1 MAAAAGFLNL
11 DAKDPAGNPILLGTK
26 EKYDEA
32 IRHIQSLEIEE
43 MNRYINVCDS
53 IKDALEDPAIAIS
66 ERKFKNVLVNL
77 YGIDIVSDPRFKGPR
92 NTIAWELLLNTI
104 KDSIKINPEY
114 GTVNP
119 VKLCFLRNLSASEIQ
134 DKMARRPH
142 KYPEEGD
149 PEHPLT
155 ILPLT
160 VNYAIQESGFAPS
173 VYNPAIQTIITPAS
187 YIDPASRAKLAD
199 PNTLGYSGDLIPN
212 VAFKVLGFEKAITSF
227 KGVIQ
232 ADNGLHIEMA
242 RPSGSYII
250 QRTAEYGHKPYQ
262 EGQPDYFVGNTLKNT
277 WFNGFNDD
285 TAQMY
290 ILCKEL
296 GDTLQVVYAKLIM
309 GQDTNMALCV
319 FTVDQTVVARCR
331 ELGVPVCYQ
340 GIDPSDKKHA
350 YYNLAKALYYPHT
363 ALNEGALFE
372 SLKSLYCNTS
382 IQSNTAV
389 VASIK
394 KFVRSR
400 RFTIVARV
408 FFNEII
414 KNIEEANSAL
424 TTLLESSVLT
434 INKLKQIALEYQ
446 AVRIIQE
453 KTEFQEAQI
462 VYNTTRLFIGT
473 DVPDIVYEKI
483 SRMEPAIG
491 EDPRAMKEK
500 TFYSYINVL
509 NKRASLE
516 QAVPDGSS
524 PDYIAAAK
532 QVVEQEIIR
541 EAAEDAAARD
551 PAAIAAAKQ
560 EREQKAAEKEARAAE
575 KAIAA
580 KAAARAARAARAAA
594 NVGMYNKQYV
604 TGPRKRRRNAEGGGL
619 DQVEDFTVSYFNL
632 VSSIVSEILKDLKDY
647 DDEIFNISYGFTCL
661 TYIYFN
667 FIGVSCLNRDVLF
680 HFVLYFMGAEDTNLS
695 EFTLEDFEKE
705 YNSLKPV
712 QEERKLDTLP
722 NTTLNITQKNKKPR
736 YNTTKYPQVNRL
748 NSNMGEDP
756 GPPIVNVY
764 GGKRKRTQK
773 KRKLRSRTRKN
784 KNKK

>member
-11 DAKDPAGNPILLGTK
+11 YAKDPAENPISLGTK

-32 IRHIQSLEIEE
+32 ILHIQSLNVEEI
-43 MNRYINVCDS
+43 NRYINVCDS
-53 IKDALEDPAIAIS
+53 IKDALEDPPIS
-66 ERKFKNVLVNL
+66 IVDSKFKNVLSKL
-77 YGIDIVSDPRFKGPR
+77 YGIDIVSDQRFRGPR
-92 NTIAWELLLNTI
+92 NTIAWEPLLNTI
-104 KDSIKINPEY
+104 KDSIKNNPEY
-114 GTVNP
+114 GTVSP

-134 DKMARRPH
+134 DKMARRPN

-199 PNTLGYSGDLIPN
+199 PNTAGYSGDLIPN

-242 RPSGSYII
+242 RPSGSYTI

-262 EGQPDYFVGNTLKNT
+262 ADQPDYFVGNTLKNT

-296 GDTLQVVYAKLIM
+296 GDTLQVIYAKLIM
-309 GQDTNMALCV
+309 GKDTNMALCV

-340 GIDPSDKKHA
+340 GMDPSDKKHS

-382 IQSNTAV
+382 IRYNTTLI
-389 VASIK
+389 ASIK

-414 KNIEEANSAL
+414 KNIEEANAKL
-424 TTLLESSVLT
+424 TGLVEYDSSVS
-434 INKLKQIALEYQ
+434 IDSIKKQALEYQ

-453 KTEFQEAQI
+453 KTEFQDAQL
-462 VYNTTRLFIGT
+462 VSNTTRLFIGT
-473 DVPDIVYEKI
+473 GIPDILNEKI

-509 NKRASLE
+509 LNKRAASLE

-532 QVVEQEIIR
+532 QVVEQEISR
-541 EAAEDAAARD
+541 EAAEDAASRD
-551 PAAIAAAKQ
+551 PAARAAAIE
-560 EREQKAAEKEARAAE
+560 ERERKAAEKEARAAE
-575 KAIAA
+575 KAMASRAAA
-580 KAAARAARAARAAA
+580 KAARAARAAA
-594 NVGMYNKQYV
+594 NIGIYARVYPLG
-604 TGPRKRRRNAEGGGL
+604 KRRRSNIEGGGL
-619 DQVEDFTVSYFNL
+619 DESEDFTVSYFKL
-632 VSSIVSEILKDLKDY
+632 VSSIVSEILKDNKDT
-647 DDEIFNISYGFTCL
+647 DEIFNISYGFTCL
-661 TYIYFN
+661 TSIYFN

-680 HFVLYFMGAEDTNLS
+680 HFVLYFMGAEDTTLS
-695 EFTLEDFEKE
+695 DFTLEEFEKE
-705 YNSLKPV
+705 YTSLKPV

-722 NTTLNITQKNKKPR
+722 NTRLNLKQVPNSTQKIKRSR
-736 YNTTKYPQVNRL
+736 YINNL
-748 NSNMGEDP
+748 EDP
-756 GPPIVNVY
+756 ELPKVNVY